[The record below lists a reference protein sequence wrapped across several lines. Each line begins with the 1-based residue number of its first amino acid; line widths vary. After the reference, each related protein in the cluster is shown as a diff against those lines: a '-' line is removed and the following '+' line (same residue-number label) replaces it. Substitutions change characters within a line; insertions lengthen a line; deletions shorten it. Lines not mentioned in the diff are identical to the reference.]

1 MLELVPKSW
10 ASWNFTVLQDGS
22 PMAEIDISR
31 WREKGRLA
39 VDGSNYQ
46 VYREG
51 LMSGA
56 FILELNGA
64 RMARAEKPSALARS
78 FKVEYAGR
86 IFRWEGNVF
95 RRSFVLAE
103 NSRTVGSLA
112 PAGIFTRKAAA
123 ELPDDLP
130 LPVKVFLIWLALILW
145 KRDADSGA
153 VTASGSC

>member
-1 MLELVPKSW
+1 VLELVPQSW
-10 ASWNFTVLQDGS
+10 FSWNFAVLQDGR
-22 PMAEIDISR
+22 PVAGIDISR
-31 WREKGRLA
+31 WREKGMLA

-56 FILELNGA
+56 FILELNGR

-78 FKVEYAGR
+78 FKVEFAGR

-103 NSRTVGSLA
+103 NSRTVGSLT

-153 VTASGSC
+153 VTAASS